1 MSNRNDDP
9 KQPTVD
15 QAMTEIATATTEQEF
30 EKGIEDL
37 SEALAEAQPADAVD
51 NDDDDWG
58 DDDSED

>member
-15 QAMTEIATATTEQEF
+15 QAMTEIANATTEQEF
-30 EKGIEDL
+30 VKGMEDL
-37 SEALAEAQPADAVD
+37 GEALAEQPADAVD